1 MSRLAQRL
9 LFCLT
14 LVAFATAVFASTA
27 FAAGKVDAEVVSKAS
42 GHSFHWFPI
51 QKTFILVAPND
62 TVKFAVGNPYAAVN
76 SNTVKLA
83 TPPALE
89 NGHLWL
95 DSADASKLFKV
106 TVASSSSVAV
116 SSSST
121 TISSSSIA
129 VSSSSVAQSSSAV
142 AQSSSA
148 AQSSSSAPAA
158 VSSAAAAPAIAPTA
172 PAAAAATVPAVA
184 AVPVAPKNETA
195 GTREVKTI
203 VIDPGHGGKDSG
215 AQGKK
220 SNEKDI
226 VLSIGKLLKKEL
238 EKEGFNVKMTRDKD
252 EFIELGQRAN
262 LANQWDGDLF
272 ISLHCNAIDAS
283 AERKKQIKGYHVY
296 VLRAPESE
304 EDKAIARREN
314 KVATLYGE
322 KNAKEEL
329 SPIEW
334 FKLEARLEKYKQ
346 NSYMFTEEM
355 LKAFDGGKIRRQAG
369 GVGGAGFMVLVGA
382 LMPAVLFEI
391 GFISNPEDEAYMMTD
406 AGQKDIAKRISK
418 AVSTYKAA
426 VHSYRETLGR

>member
-1 MSRLAQRL
+1 MRNLVWHIFLCVALA
-9 LFCLT
+9 
-14 LVAFATAVFASTA
+14 ASA
-27 FAAGKVDAEVVSKAS
+27 WASNKVDAEQVAKEHKA
-42 GHSFHWFPI
+42 SFHWFPV
-51 QKTFILVAPND
+51 QKTFLLAGESD
-62 TVKFAVGNPYAAVN
+62 TLKFAIGLPYVN
-76 SNTVKLA
+76 SHGNSVELKHA
-83 TPPALE
+83 PEIAD
-89 NGHLWL
+89 GHILL
-95 DSADASKLFKV
+95 DSADVVSLYKTDKTAAVSP
-106 TVASSSSVAV
+106 ASSSSAAKV
-116 SSSST
+116 SSSS
-121 TISSSSIA
+121 A
-129 VSSSSVAQSSSAV
+129 KA
-142 AQSSSA
+142 
-148 AQSSSSAPAA
+148 
-158 VSSAAAAPAIAPTA
+158 
-172 PAAAAATVPAVA
+172 A
-184 AVPVAPKNETA
+184 AVPAATPTAKPKNETA

-203 VIDPGHGGKDSG
+203 VIDPGHGGKDTG
-215 AQGKK
+215 AQGKN

-226 VLSIGKLLKKEL
+226 VLAVGKLLKKEL

-252 EFIELGQRAN
+252 VFIELGERAN

-272 ISLHCNAIDAS
+272 ISLHCNAIDATP
-283 AERKKQIKGYHVY
+283 ERKKQIKGYHVY

-355 LKAFDGGKIRRQAG
+355 LKAFDGGKIKRQGG

-391 GFISNPEDEAYMMTD
+391 GFISNPEEEAYMTTTK
-406 AGQKDIAKRISK
+406 AQEDIAARVAK

-426 VHSYRETLGR
+426 VHNYRETLGR

>member
-1 MSRLAQRL
+1 MRTLRDISLAIM
-9 LFCLT
+9 F
-14 LVAFATAVFASTA
+14 AAIAATA
-27 FAAGKVDAEVVSKAS
+27 AATVDTEALAKQNGAD
-42 GHSFHWFPI
+42 FHWFPI
-51 QKTFILVAPND
+51 QKTFILVDKTD
-62 TVKFAVGNPYAAVN
+62 TLKFAVGLPYAT
-76 SNTVKLA
+76 SHGQTVELSRA
-83 TPPALE
+83 PAIE
-89 NGHLWL
+89 GGHIVI
-95 DSADASKLFKV
+95 DSADAAKFFKA
-106 TVASSSSVAV
+106 TPATEKPA
-116 SSSST
+116 
-121 TISSSSIA
+121 SSIA
-129 VSSSSVAQSSSAV
+129 AKSSDAKA
-142 AQSSSA
+142 ASSA
-148 AQSSSSAPAA
+148 AK
-158 VSSAAAAPAIAPTA
+158 T
-172 PAAAAATVPAVA
+172 AAATKPAT
-184 AVPVAPKNETA
+184 PKNETA
-195 GTREVKTI
+195 GTREVRTI
-203 VIDPGHGGKDSG
+203 VIDPGHGGKDTG
-215 AQGKK
+215 AQGKN

-252 EFIELGQRAN
+252 VFIELGQRAN

-272 ISLHCNAIDAS
+272 ISLHCNAIDATP
-283 AERKKQIKGYHVY
+283 ERKKQIKGYHVY

-355 LKAFDGGKIRRQAG
+355 LKAMDGGKIKRQSG

-406 AGQKDIAKRISK
+406 KGQKDIAERISK
-418 AVSTYKAA
+418 AVSSYKDA

>member
-1 MSRLAQRL
+1 MKTFVWHILLCVALA
-9 LFCLT
+9 
-14 LVAFATAVFASTA
+14 ASA
-27 FAAGKVDAEVVSKAS
+27 WASNKVDAEQVAKEHKA
-42 GHSFHWFPI
+42 SFHWFPV
-51 QKTFILVAPND
+51 QKTFLLAGEND
-62 TVKFAVGNPYAAVN
+62 TLKFAIGLPYVSSHGSSMELKHAPEI
-76 SNTVKLA
+76 TD
-83 TPPALE
+83 
-89 NGHLWL
+89 GHILL
-95 DSADASKLFKV
+95 DSADVVGLFNDGSRQSPSAPSRMTDTNKVAAAS
-106 TVASSSSVAV
+106 TPAPTA
-116 SSSST
+116 
-121 TISSSSIA
+121 
-129 VSSSSVAQSSSAV
+129 
-142 AQSSSA
+142 
-148 AQSSSSAPAA
+148 APAA
-158 VSSAAAAPAIAPTA
+158 V
-172 PAAAAATVPAVA
+172 PAASVVTK
-184 AVPVAPKNETA
+184 PKNETA

-203 VIDPGHGGKDSG
+203 VIDPGHGGKDTG
-215 AQGKK
+215 AQGKN

-226 VLSIGKLLKKEL
+226 VLAVGKLLKKEL

-252 EFIELGQRAN
+252 VFIELGERAN

-272 ISLHCNAIDAS
+272 ISLHCNAIDATP
-283 AERKKQIKGYHVY
+283 ERKKQIKGYHVY

-355 LKAFDGGKIRRQAG
+355 LKAFDGGKIKRQGG

-391 GFISNPEDEAYMMTD
+391 GFISNPEEEAYMMTTK
-406 AGQKDIAKRISK
+406 AQEDIAARVAK

-426 VHSYRETLGR
+426 VHNYRETLGR

>member
-1 MSRLAQRL
+1 MKTFVWHILLCVALA
-9 LFCLT
+9 
-14 LVAFATAVFASTA
+14 ASA
-27 FAAGKVDAEVVSKAS
+27 WASNKVDAEQVAKEHKA
-42 GHSFHWFPI
+42 SFHWFPV
-51 QKTFILVAPND
+51 QKTFLLAGESD
-62 TVKFAVGNPYAAVN
+62 TLKFAIGLPYVSSHGSSVELKHAPEIAD
-76 SNTVKLA
+76 
-83 TPPALE
+83 
-89 NGHLWL
+89 GHILL
-95 DSADASKLFKV
+95 DSADVVSLYKTDKTAAVSP
-106 TVASSSSVAV
+106 ASSSSAAK
-116 SSSST
+116 
-121 TISSSSIA
+121 ISSSSA
-129 VSSSSVAQSSSAV
+129 KA
-142 AQSSSA
+142 
-148 AQSSSSAPAA
+148 
-158 VSSAAAAPAIAPTA
+158 
-172 PAAAAATVPAVA
+172 A
-184 AVPVAPKNETA
+184 AVPAATPTAKPKNETA

-203 VIDPGHGGKDSG
+203 VIDPGHGGKDTG
-215 AQGKK
+215 AQGKN

-226 VLSIGKLLKKEL
+226 VLAVGKLLKKEL

-252 EFIELGQRAN
+252 VFIELGERAN

-272 ISLHCNAIDAS
+272 ISLHCNAIDATP
-283 AERKKQIKGYHVY
+283 ERKKQIKGYHVY

-355 LKAFDGGKIRRQAG
+355 LKAFDGGKIKRQGG

-391 GFISNPEDEAYMMTD
+391 GFISNPEEEAYMTT
-406 AGQKDIAKRISK
+406 AKAQEDIAARVAK

-426 VHSYRETLGR
+426 VHNYRETLGR

>member
-1 MSRLAQRL
+1 MKK
-9 LFCLT
+9 
-14 LVAFATAVFASTA
+14 LVAAIFACFVCATFAWGASN
-27 FAAGKVDAEVVSKAS
+27 AASVNFLDAEILSKDA
-42 GHSFHWFPI
+42 GASFHWFPI
-51 QKTFILVAPND
+51 QKTFILVTAKD
-62 TVKFAVGNPYAAVN
+62 TAKFAVGIPFVSHN
-76 SNTVKLA
+76 SNVMELA
-83 TPPALE
+83 ASPKLE
-89 NGHLWL
+89 NGHLWISR
-95 DSADASKLFKV
+95 DDAYKLFPNAKP
-106 TVASSSSVAV
+106 S
-116 SSSST
+116 
-121 TISSSSIA
+121 
-129 VSSSSVAQSSSAV
+129 
-142 AQSSSA
+142 SSSA
-148 AQSSSSAPAA
+148 APVSSSVTQSSSSATLMSSSSAAPAPSTTTPAA
-158 VSSAAAAPAIAPTA
+158 VAVPASTIPTA
-172 PAAAAATVPAVA
+172 T
-184 AVPVAPKNETA
+184 PVAPPKNETA

-203 VIDPGHGGKDSG
+203 VIDPGHGGKDTG

-226 VLSIGKLLKKEL
+226 VLAIGKLLKKEL

-252 EFIELGQRAN
+252 VFIELGQRAN

-272 ISLHCNAIDAS
+272 ISLHCNAIDAT
-283 AERKKQIKGYHVY
+283 AERKKQVKGYHVY

-355 LKAFDGGKIRRQAG
+355 LKAMDGGKIRKQAG

-391 GFISNPEDEAYMMTD
+391 GFISNPEDEAYMITD
-406 AGQKDIAKRISK
+406 KGQKDIAERISK

>member
-1 MSRLAQRL
+1 MKTFVWHILLCVALA
-9 LFCLT
+9 
-14 LVAFATAVFASTA
+14 ASA
-27 FAAGKVDAEVVSKAS
+27 WASNKVDAEQVAKEHKA
-42 GHSFHWFPI
+42 SFHWFPV
-51 QKTFILVAPND
+51 QKTFLLAGEGD
-62 TVKFAVGNPYAAVN
+62 TLKFAIGLPYVSSHGNSIELKHAPEI
-76 SNTVKLA
+76 TD
-83 TPPALE
+83 
-89 NGHLWL
+89 GHILL
-95 DSADASKLFKV
+95 DSADVAGLFKDGSRQSPSAPSRM
-106 TVASSSSVAV
+106 TDTNKVAAA
-116 SSSST
+116 ST
-121 TISSSSIA
+121 PAPTA
-129 VSSSSVAQSSSAV
+129 
-142 AQSSSA
+142 
-148 AQSSSSAPAA
+148 APAA
-158 VSSAAAAPAIAPTA
+158 V
-172 PAAAAATVPAVA
+172 PAASVVTK
-184 AVPVAPKNETA
+184 PKNETA

-203 VIDPGHGGKDSG
+203 VIDPGHGGKDTG
-215 AQGKK
+215 AQGKN

-226 VLSIGKLLKKEL
+226 VLAVGKLLKKEL

-252 EFIELGQRAN
+252 VFIELGERAN

-272 ISLHCNAIDAS
+272 ISLHCNAIDATP
-283 AERKKQIKGYHVY
+283 ERKKQIKGYHVY

-355 LKAFDGGKIRRQAG
+355 LKAFDGGKIKRQGG

-391 GFISNPEDEAYMMTD
+391 GFISNPEEEAYMMTTK
-406 AGQKDIAKRISK
+406 AQEDIAARVAK

-426 VHSYRETLGR
+426 VHNYRETLGR

>member
-1 MSRLAQRL
+1 MKTFVWHILLCVALA
-9 LFCLT
+9 
-14 LVAFATAVFASTA
+14 ASA
-27 FAAGKVDAEVVSKAS
+27 WASNKVDAEQVAKEHKA
-42 GHSFHWFPI
+42 SFHWFPV
-51 QKTFILVAPND
+51 QKTFLLAGEGD
-62 TVKFAVGNPYAAVN
+62 TLKFAIGLPYVSSHGSSMELKHAPEI
-76 SNTVKLA
+76 TD
-83 TPPALE
+83 
-89 NGHLWL
+89 GHILL
-95 DSADASKLFKV
+95 DSADVVGLFKDGSRQSPSAPSRM
-106 TVASSSSVAV
+106 TDTNKVAAA
-116 SSSST
+116 ST
-121 TISSSSIA
+121 PA
-129 VSSSSVAQSSSAV
+129 P
-142 AQSSSA
+142 A
-148 AQSSSSAPAA
+148 AAPAA
-158 VSSAAAAPAIAPTA
+158 VPAAP
-172 PAAAAATVPAVA
+172 VVSK
-184 AVPVAPKNETA
+184 PKNETA

-203 VIDPGHGGKDSG
+203 VIDPGHGGKDTG
-215 AQGKK
+215 AQGKN

-226 VLSIGKLLKKEL
+226 VLAVGKLLKKEL

-252 EFIELGQRAN
+252 VFIELGERAN

-272 ISLHCNAIDAS
+272 ISLHCNAIDATP
-283 AERKKQIKGYHVY
+283 ERKKQIKGYHVY

-355 LKAFDGGKIRRQAG
+355 LKAFDGGKIKRQGG

-391 GFISNPEDEAYMMTD
+391 GFISNPEEEAYMMTTK
-406 AGQKDIAKRISK
+406 AQEDIAARVAK

-426 VHSYRETLGR
+426 VHNYRETLGR

>member
-1 MSRLAQRL
+1 MRNLVWHILLCAALA
-9 LFCLT
+9 
-14 LVAFATAVFASTA
+14 ASA
-27 FAAGKVDAEVVSKAS
+27 WASNKVDAEQVAREHKA
-42 GHSFHWFPI
+42 SFHWFPV
-51 QKTFILVAPND
+51 QKTFLLAGEGD
-62 TVKFAVGNPYAAVN
+62 TLKFAIGLPYVSSHGNSIELKHAPEI
-76 SNTVKLA
+76 TD
-83 TPPALE
+83 
-89 NGHLWL
+89 GHILL
-95 DSADASKLFKV
+95 DSADVAGLFKDG
-106 TVASSSSVAV
+106 SR
-116 SSSST
+116 
-121 TISSSSIA
+121 
-129 VSSSSVAQSSSAV
+129 QSP
-142 AQSSSA
+142 
-148 AQSSSSAPAA
+148 SAPSRMTDTNK
-158 VSSAAAAPAIAPTA
+158 VAAASTPA
-172 PAAAAATVPAVA
+172 PAAAPTKVA
-184 AVPVAPKNETA
+184 AVSAAPVAASAAPAKTAAIPAAKTATPKNETA

-203 VIDPGHGGKDSG
+203 VIDPGHGGKDTG
-215 AQGKK
+215 AQGKN

-226 VLSIGKLLKKEL
+226 VLAVGKLLKKEL

-252 EFIELGQRAN
+252 VFIELGERAN

-272 ISLHCNAIDAS
+272 ISLHCNAIDATP
-283 AERKKQIKGYHVY
+283 ERKKQIKGYHVY

-355 LKAFDGGKIRRQAG
+355 LKAFDGGKIKRQGG

-391 GFISNPEDEAYMMTD
+391 GFISNPEEEAYMTT
-406 AGQKDIAKRISK
+406 AKAQEDIAARVAK

-426 VHSYRETLGR
+426 VHNYRETLGR

>member
-1 MSRLAQRL
+1 MRNLVWLIFLCVALA
-9 LFCLT
+9 
-14 LVAFATAVFASTA
+14 ASA
-27 FAAGKVDAEVVSKAS
+27 WASNKVDAEQVAKEHKA
-42 GHSFHWFPI
+42 SFHWFPV
-51 QKTFILVAPND
+51 QKTFLLAGESD
-62 TVKFAVGNPYAAVN
+62 TLKFAIGLPYVN
-76 SNTVKLA
+76 SHGNSVELKHA
-83 TPPALE
+83 PEIAD
-89 NGHLWL
+89 GHILL
-95 DSADASKLFKV
+95 DSADVASLYKTDKTAAV
-106 TVASSSSVAV
+106 APASSSSAAKV
-116 SSSST
+116 SSSS
-121 TISSSSIA
+121 A
-129 VSSSSVAQSSSAV
+129 KA
-142 AQSSSA
+142 
-148 AQSSSSAPAA
+148 
-158 VSSAAAAPAIAPTA
+158 
-172 PAAAAATVPAVA
+172 A
-184 AVPVAPKNETA
+184 AVPAATPTAKPKNETA

-203 VIDPGHGGKDSG
+203 VIDPGHGGKDTG
-215 AQGKK
+215 AQGKN

-226 VLSIGKLLKKEL
+226 VLAVGKLLKKEL

-252 EFIELGQRAN
+252 VFIELGERAN

-272 ISLHCNAIDAS
+272 ISLHCNAIDATP
-283 AERKKQIKGYHVY
+283 ERKKQIKGYHVY

-355 LKAFDGGKIRRQAG
+355 LKAFDGGKIKRQGG

-391 GFISNPEDEAYMMTD
+391 GFISNPEEEAYMTT
-406 AGQKDIAKRISK
+406 AKAQEDIAARVAK

-426 VHSYRETLGR
+426 VHNYRETLGR

>member
-1 MSRLAQRL
+1 MKTFVWHILLCVALA
-9 LFCLT
+9 
-14 LVAFATAVFASTA
+14 ASA
-27 FAAGKVDAEVVSKAS
+27 WASNKVDAEQVAKEHKA
-42 GHSFHWFPI
+42 SFHWFPV
-51 QKTFILVAPND
+51 QKTFLLAGEND
-62 TVKFAVGNPYAAVN
+62 TLKFAIGLPYVSSHGSSMELKHAPEI
-76 SNTVKLA
+76 TD
-83 TPPALE
+83 
-89 NGHLWL
+89 GHILL
-95 DSADASKLFKV
+95 DSADIVGLFKGGSRQSPSAPSRM
-106 TVASSSSVAV
+106 TDTNKVAAA
-116 SSSST
+116 ST
-121 TISSSSIA
+121 PAPTA
-129 VSSSSVAQSSSAV
+129 
-142 AQSSSA
+142 
-148 AQSSSSAPAA
+148 APAA
-158 VSSAAAAPAIAPTA
+158 VPAAPVVTK
-172 PAAAAATVPAVA
+172 
-184 AVPVAPKNETA
+184 PKNETA

-203 VIDPGHGGKDSG
+203 VIDPGHGGKDTG
-215 AQGKK
+215 AQGKN

-226 VLSIGKLLKKEL
+226 VLAVGKLLKKEL

-252 EFIELGQRAN
+252 VFIELGERAN

-272 ISLHCNAIDAS
+272 ISLHCNAIDATP
-283 AERKKQIKGYHVY
+283 ERKKQIKGYHVY

-355 LKAFDGGKIRRQAG
+355 LKAFDGGKIKRQGG

-391 GFISNPEDEAYMMTD
+391 GFISNPEEEAYMTTTK
-406 AGQKDIAKRISK
+406 AQEDIAARVAK

-426 VHSYRETLGR
+426 VHNYRETLGR

>member
-1 MSRLAQRL
+1 MKK
-9 LFCLT
+9 
-14 LVAFATAVFASTA
+14 LVAAIFACFVCATFAWGASN
-27 FAAGKVDAEVVSKAS
+27 AASVNFLDAEILSKDA
-42 GHSFHWFPI
+42 GASFHWFPI
-51 QKTFILVAPND
+51 QKTFILVTAKD
-62 TVKFAVGNPYAAVN
+62 TAKFAVGIPFVSHN
-76 SNTVKLA
+76 SNVMVLA
-83 TPPALE
+83 ASPKLE
-89 NGHLWL
+89 NGHLWISR
-95 DSADASKLFKV
+95 DDAYKLFPNAKP
-106 TVASSSSVAV
+106 S
-116 SSSST
+116 
-121 TISSSSIA
+121 
-129 VSSSSVAQSSSAV
+129 
-142 AQSSSA
+142 SSSA
-148 AQSSSSAPAA
+148 APVSSSVTQSSSSATLMSS
-158 VSSAAAAPAIAPTA
+158 SSAAPAPSAAAPAAVATPASTI
-172 PAAAAATVPAVA
+172 PAAT
-184 AVPVAPKNETA
+184 PVAPPKNETA

-203 VIDPGHGGKDSG
+203 VIDPGHGGKDTG

-226 VLSIGKLLKKEL
+226 VLAIGKLLKKEL

-252 EFIELGQRAN
+252 VFIELGQRAN

-272 ISLHCNAIDAS
+272 ISLHCNAIDAT
-283 AERKKQIKGYHVY
+283 AERKKQVKGYHVY

-355 LKAFDGGKIRRQAG
+355 LKAMDGGKIRRQAG

-391 GFISNPEDEAYMMTD
+391 GFISNPEDEAYMITD
-406 AGQKDIAKRISK
+406 KGQKDIAERISK

>member
-1 MSRLAQRL
+1 MNRLAPKL
-9 LFCLT
+9 LFCLM
-14 LVAFATAVFASTA
+14 LVVLTATT
-27 FAAGKVDAEVVSKAS
+27 FAASKVDAEVVSKES

-51 QKTFILVAPND
+51 QKTFILVAAGD

-76 SNTVKLA
+76 SNTVELTA
-83 TPPALE
+83 PPALE

-95 DSADASKLFKV
+95 DSADAQKLFKV
-106 TVASSSSVAV
+106 AAASSSSAV
-116 SSSST
+116 SSSSAA
-121 TISSSSIA
+121 I
-129 VSSSSVAQSSSAV
+129 SSSSVAQSSS
-142 AQSSSA
+142 
-148 AQSSSSAPAA
+148 SAPAP
-158 VSSAAAAPAIAPTA
+158 VSSAAAPAATPT
-172 PAAAAATVPAVA
+172 PAAAAPVAVAATVPA
-184 AVPVAPKNETA
+184 APKNETA

-226 VLSIGKLLKKEL
+226 VLAIGKLLKKEL

-272 ISLHCNAIDAS
+272 ISLHCNAIDATP
-283 AERKKQIKGYHVY
+283 ERKKQIKGYHVY

-391 GFISNPEDEAYMMTD
+391 GFISNLEDEAYMMTD
-406 AGQKDIAKRISK
+406 AGQKDIAKRIST

>member
-1 MSRLAQRL
+1 MKK
-9 LFCLT
+9 
-14 LVAFATAVFASTA
+14 LVAAIFACFVCATFAWGASN
-27 FAAGKVDAEVVSKAS
+27 AASVNFLDAEILSKDA
-42 GHSFHWFPI
+42 GASFHWFPI
-51 QKTFILVAPND
+51 QKTFILVTAKD
-62 TVKFAVGNPYAAVN
+62 TAKFAVGIPFVSHN
-76 SNTVKLA
+76 SNVMELA
-83 TPPALE
+83 ASPKLE
-89 NGHLWL
+89 NGHLWISR
-95 DSADASKLFKV
+95 DDAYKLFPNAKP
-106 TVASSSSVAV
+106 S
-116 SSSST
+116 
-121 TISSSSIA
+121 
-129 VSSSSVAQSSSAV
+129 
-142 AQSSSA
+142 SSSA
-148 AQSSSSAPAA
+148 APVSSSVTQSSSSATLMSSSSAAPAPSTTTPAA
-158 VSSAAAAPAIAPTA
+158 VAVPASTIPTA
-172 PAAAAATVPAVA
+172 T
-184 AVPVAPKNETA
+184 PVAPPKNETA

-203 VIDPGHGGKDSG
+203 VIDPGHGGKDTG

-226 VLSIGKLLKKEL
+226 VLAIGKLLKKEL

-252 EFIELGQRAN
+252 VFIELGQRAN

-272 ISLHCNAIDAS
+272 ISLHCNAIDAT
-283 AERKKQIKGYHVY
+283 AERKKQVKGYHVY

-355 LKAFDGGKIRRQAG
+355 LKAMDGGKIRRQAG

-391 GFISNPEDEAYMMTD
+391 GFISNPEDEAYMITD
-406 AGQKDIAKRISK
+406 KGQKDIAERISK

>member
-1 MSRLAQRL
+1 MFGWTLSLA
-9 LFCLT
+9 
-14 LVAFATAVFASTA
+14 AAVDVEKISTSLGA
-27 FAAGKVDAEVVSKAS
+27 
-42 GHSFHWFPI
+42 SFHWYPV
-51 QKTFILVAPND
+51 QKSFTIVNGKDTAKFVLGMPFAYMNQKSFDLSKAPELHD
-62 TVKFAVGNPYAAVN
+62 D
-76 SNTVKLA
+76 
-83 TPPALE
+83 
-89 NGHLWL
+89 HLWIE
-95 DSADASKLFKV
+95 DADAQKIFGKIAVATSSASKAV
-106 TVASSSSVAV
+106 SSAAKV

-121 TISSSSIA
+121 KTASSESKPASNE
-129 VSSSSVAQSSSAV
+129 SKGK
-142 AQSSSA
+142 SSA
-148 AQSSSSAPAA
+148 APAA
-158 VSSAAAAPAIAPTA
+158 T
-172 PAAAAATVPAVA
+172 AVA
-184 AVPVAPKNETA
+184 APKNETA

-215 AQGKK
+215 ALGAKAQ
-220 SNEKDI
+220 EKDI
-226 VLSIGKLLKKEL
+226 VLTVGKLLKKEL

-252 EFIELGQRAN
+252 VFIELGQRAN

-272 ISLHCNAIDAS
+272 ISLHCNAVDATP
-283 AERKKQIKGYHVY
+283 ERKKQIKGYHVY

-355 LKAFDGGKIRRQAG
+355 LKAMDGGKIRRQAG

-391 GFISNPEDEAYMMTD
+391 GFISNLEDEAYMMSA
-406 AGQKDIAKRISK
+406 AGQKDIAERISK
-418 AVSTYKAA
+418 AVASYKEA
-426 VHSYRETLGR
+426 VHNYRETLGR

>member
-1 MSRLAQRL
+1 MKR
-9 LFCLT
+9 
-14 LVAFATAVFASTA
+14 LVAAIFACLVCVTFAWGSPS
-27 FAAGKVDAEVVSKAS
+27 AASNDFLDAEALSKDA
-42 GHSFHWFPI
+42 GASFHWFPI
-51 QKTFILVAPND
+51 QKTFILVTAKD
-62 TVKFAVGNPYAAVN
+62 TAKFAVGIPFVSHN
-76 SNTVKLA
+76 SNVMELA
-83 TPPALE
+83 ASPKLE
-89 NGHLWL
+89 NGHLWISR
-95 DSADASKLFKV
+95 DDAYKLFPGAKPSSSNAAPV
-106 TVASSSSVAV
+106 SSSATQSSSSATLTSSSSVAAVSSSAVASSSSA
-116 SSSST
+116 
-121 TISSSSIA
+121 A
-129 VSSSSVAQSSSAV
+129 PAP
-142 AQSSSA
+142 SA
-148 AQSSSSAPAA
+148 AAPAA
-158 VSSAAAAPAIAPTA
+158 VAAPTVT
-172 PAAAAATVPAVA
+172 PAAAT
-184 AVPVAPKNETA
+184 PVATPKNETA

-203 VIDPGHGGKDSG
+203 VIDPGHGGKDTG

-226 VLSIGKLLKKEL
+226 VLAIGKLLKKEL

-252 EFIELGQRAN
+252 VFIELGQRAN

-272 ISLHCNAIDAS
+272 ISLHCNAIDAT
-283 AERKKQIKGYHVY
+283 AERKKQVKGYHVY

-355 LKAFDGGKIRRQAG
+355 LKAMDGGKIRRQAG

-391 GFISNPEDEAYMMTD
+391 GFISNPEDEAYMITD
-406 AGQKDIAKRISK
+406 KGQKDIAERISK

>member
-1 MSRLAQRL
+1 MKR
-9 LFCLT
+9 
-14 LVAFATAVFASTA
+14 LVAAIFACLVCATFAWGASN
-27 FAAGKVDAEVVSKAS
+27 AASVNFLDAEILSKDA
-42 GHSFHWFPI
+42 GASFHWFPI
-51 QKTFILVAPND
+51 QKTFILVTAKD
-62 TVKFAVGNPYAAVN
+62 TAKFAVGIPFVSHN
-76 SNTVKLA
+76 SNVMELA
-83 TPPALE
+83 ASPKLE
-89 NGHLWL
+89 NGHLWISR
-95 DSADASKLFKV
+95 DDAYKLFPNAKP
-106 TVASSSSVAV
+106 S
-116 SSSST
+116 
-121 TISSSSIA
+121 
-129 VSSSSVAQSSSAV
+129 
-142 AQSSSA
+142 SSSA
-148 AQSSSSAPAA
+148 APVSSSVTQSSSSATLMSS
-158 VSSAAAAPAIAPTA
+158 SSAAPAPSAAAPAAVATPASTI
-172 PAAAAATVPAVA
+172 PAAT
-184 AVPVAPKNETA
+184 PVAPPKNETA

-203 VIDPGHGGKDSG
+203 VIDPGHGGKDTG

-226 VLSIGKLLKKEL
+226 VLAIGKLLKKEL

-252 EFIELGQRAN
+252 VFIELGQRAN

-272 ISLHCNAIDAS
+272 ISLHCNAIDAT
-283 AERKKQIKGYHVY
+283 AERKKQVKGYHVY

-355 LKAFDGGKIRRQAG
+355 LKAMDGGKIRRQAG

-391 GFISNPEDEAYMMTD
+391 GFISSPEDEAYMITD
-406 AGQKDIAKRISK
+406 KGQKDIAERISK

>member
-1 MSRLAQRL
+1 MKKLVAAI
-9 LFCLT
+9 FACL
-14 LVAFATAVFASTA
+14 AFATLAWSSPNAASND
-27 FAAGKVDAEVVSKAS
+27 FLDAEALSKDA
-42 GHSFHWFPI
+42 GASFHWFPI
-51 QKTFILVAPND
+51 QKTFILVTAKD
-62 TVKFAVGNPYAAVN
+62 TAKFAVGIPFVSHN
-76 SNTVKLA
+76 SNVVELA
-83 TPPALE
+83 ASPKLE
-89 NGHLWL
+89 NGHLWISR
-95 DSADASKLFKV
+95 DDAYKLFPSTKPSSSSAAPV
-106 TVASSSSVAV
+106 SSSVALSSSATQSSSSATPVSNSSVATASSSSVA
-116 SSSST
+116 
-121 TISSSSIA
+121 
-129 VSSSSVAQSSSAV
+129 
-142 AQSSSA
+142 
-148 AQSSSSAPAA
+148 PAA
-158 VSSAAAAPAIAPTA
+158 VAAPVATA
-172 PAAAAATVPAVA
+172 PAVA
-184 AVPVAPKNETA
+184 AAVAAPKNETA

-203 VIDPGHGGKDSG
+203 VIDPGHGGKDTG

-226 VLSIGKLLKKEL
+226 VLAIGKLLKKEL

-252 EFIELGQRAN
+252 VFIELGQRAN

-272 ISLHCNAIDAS
+272 ISLHCNAIDAT
-283 AERKKQIKGYHVY
+283 AERKKQVKGYHVY

-355 LKAFDGGKIRRQAG
+355 LKAMDGGKIRRQAG

-391 GFISNPEDEAYMMTD
+391 GFISNLEDEAYMMTD

>member
-1 MSRLAQRL
+1 MKKLVWHILLCVALA
-9 LFCLT
+9 
-14 LVAFATAVFASTA
+14 ASA
-27 FAAGKVDAEVVSKAS
+27 WASNKVDAEQVAKEHKA
-42 GHSFHWFPI
+42 SFHWFPV
-51 QKTFILVAPND
+51 QKTFLLAGESD
-62 TVKFAVGNPYAAVN
+62 TLKFAIGLPYVSSHGNSIELKHAPEI
-76 SNTVKLA
+76 TD
-83 TPPALE
+83 
-89 NGHLWL
+89 GHILL
-95 DSADASKLFKV
+95 DSADVASLYKTDKTASV
-106 TVASSSSVAV
+106 AQASSSSAV
-116 SSSST
+116 K
-121 TISSSSIA
+121 
-129 VSSSSVAQSSSAV
+129 VSSSSVK
-142 AQSSSA
+142 
-148 AQSSSSAPAA
+148 
-158 VSSAAAAPAIAPTA
+158 T
-172 PAAAAATVPAVA
+172 TDVPAKVA
-184 AVPVAPKNETA
+184 AVPAAAQPITTVATKPKNETA

-203 VIDPGHGGKDSG
+203 VIDPGHGGKDTG
-215 AQGKK
+215 AQGKN

-226 VLSIGKLLKKEL
+226 VLAVGKLLKKEL

-252 EFIELGQRAN
+252 VFIELGERAN

-272 ISLHCNAIDAS
+272 ISLHCNAIDATP
-283 AERKKQIKGYHVY
+283 ERKKQIKGYHVY

-355 LKAFDGGKIRRQAG
+355 LKAFDGGKIKRQGG

-391 GFISNPEDEAYMMTD
+391 GFISNPEEEAYMTTTK
-406 AGQKDIAKRISK
+406 AQEDIAARVAK

-426 VHSYRETLGR
+426 VHNYRETLNAR

>member
-1 MSRLAQRL
+1 MRNLVWHIFLCVALA
-9 LFCLT
+9 
-14 LVAFATAVFASTA
+14 ASA
-27 FAAGKVDAEVVSKAS
+27 WASNKVDAEQVAKEHKA
-42 GHSFHWFPI
+42 SFHWFPV
-51 QKTFILVAPND
+51 QKTFILAGETD
-62 TVKFAVGNPYAAVN
+62 TLKFAIGLPYVN
-76 SNTVKLA
+76 SHGNSVELKHA
-83 TPPALE
+83 PEIAD
-89 NGHLWL
+89 GHILL
-95 DSADASKLFKV
+95 DSADVVSLYKTDKTAAVSP
-106 TVASSSSVAV
+106 ASSSSAAKV
-116 SSSST
+116 SSSS
-121 TISSSSIA
+121 A
-129 VSSSSVAQSSSAV
+129 KA
-142 AQSSSA
+142 
-148 AQSSSSAPAA
+148 
-158 VSSAAAAPAIAPTA
+158 
-172 PAAAAATVPAVA
+172 A
-184 AVPVAPKNETA
+184 AVPAATPTAKPKNETA

-203 VIDPGHGGKDSG
+203 VIDPGHGGKDTG
-215 AQGKK
+215 AQGKN

-226 VLSIGKLLKKEL
+226 VLAVGKLLKKEL

-252 EFIELGQRAN
+252 VFIELGERAN

-272 ISLHCNAIDAS
+272 ISLHCNAIDATP
-283 AERKKQIKGYHVY
+283 ERKKQIKGYHVY

-355 LKAFDGGKIRRQAG
+355 LKAFDGGKIKRQGG

-391 GFISNPEDEAYMMTD
+391 GFISNPEEEAYMTT
-406 AGQKDIAKRISK
+406 AKAQEDIAARVAK

-426 VHSYRETLGR
+426 VHNYRETLGR

>member
-1 MSRLAQRL
+1 MRTLRDISLAIM
-9 LFCLT
+9 F
-14 LVAFATAVFASTA
+14 AAIAATATA
-27 FAAGKVDAEVVSKAS
+27 TVDTEALAKQNGAE
-42 GHSFHWFPI
+42 FHWFPI
-51 QKTFILVAPND
+51 QKTFILVDKTD
-62 TVKFAVGNPYAAVN
+62 TLKFAVGLPYAT
-76 SNTVKLA
+76 SHGQTVELSRA
-83 TPPALE
+83 PAIE
-89 NGHLWL
+89 GGHIVI
-95 DSADASKLFKV
+95 DSADAAKFFKA
-106 TVASSSSVAV
+106 TPATEKPA
-116 SSSST
+116 
-121 TISSSSIA
+121 SSIA
-129 VSSSSVAQSSSAV
+129 AKSSDAKVATSSSA
-142 AQSSSA
+142 SKTSA
-148 AQSSSSAPAA
+148 ATKPA
-158 VSSAAAAPAIAPTA
+158 T
-172 PAAAAATVPAVA
+172 
-184 AVPVAPKNETA
+184 PKNETA
-195 GTREVKTI
+195 GTREVRTI
-203 VIDPGHGGKDSG
+203 VIDPGHGGKDTG

-252 EFIELGQRAN
+252 VFIELGQRAN

-272 ISLHCNAIDAS
+272 ISLHCNAIDATP
-283 AERKKQIKGYHVY
+283 ERKKQIKGYHVY

-355 LKAFDGGKIRRQAG
+355 LKAMDGGKIKRQSG

-391 GFISNPEDEAYMMTD
+391 GFISNEEDEAYMMTD
-406 AGQKDIAKRISK
+406 KGQKDIAERISK

>member
-1 MSRLAQRL
+1 MKKLVWHILLCVALA
-9 LFCLT
+9 
-14 LVAFATAVFASTA
+14 ASA
-27 FAAGKVDAEVVSKAS
+27 WASNKVDAEQVAKEHKA
-42 GHSFHWFPI
+42 SFHWFPV
-51 QKTFILVAPND
+51 QKTFLLAGESD
-62 TVKFAVGNPYAAVN
+62 TLKFAIGLPYVSSHGNSIELKHAPEI
-76 SNTVKLA
+76 TD
-83 TPPALE
+83 
-89 NGHLWL
+89 GHILL
-95 DSADASKLFKV
+95 DSADVASLYKTDKTAPV
-106 TVASSSSVAV
+106 AQASSSSAV
-116 SSSST
+116 K
-121 TISSSSIA
+121 
-129 VSSSSVAQSSSAV
+129 VSSSSVK
-142 AQSSSA
+142 
-148 AQSSSSAPAA
+148 
-158 VSSAAAAPAIAPTA
+158 T
-172 PAAAAATVPAVA
+172 TDVPAKVA
-184 AVPVAPKNETA
+184 AVPAAAQPITTVATKPKNETA

-203 VIDPGHGGKDSG
+203 VIDPGHGGKDTG
-215 AQGKK
+215 AQGKN

-226 VLSIGKLLKKEL
+226 VLAVGKLLKKEL

-252 EFIELGQRAN
+252 VFIELGERAN

-272 ISLHCNAIDAS
+272 ISLHCNAIDATP
-283 AERKKQIKGYHVY
+283 ERKKQIKGYHVY

-355 LKAFDGGKIRRQAG
+355 LKAFDGGKIKRQGG

-391 GFISNPEDEAYMMTD
+391 GFISNPEEEAYMTT
-406 AGQKDIAKRISK
+406 AKAQEDIAARVAK

-426 VHSYRETLGR
+426 VHNYRETLNAR

>member
-1 MSRLAQRL
+1 MKK
-9 LFCLT
+9 
-14 LVAFATAVFASTA
+14 LVAAIFACFVCATFAWGASN
-27 FAAGKVDAEVVSKAS
+27 AASVNFLDAEILSKNA
-42 GHSFHWFPI
+42 GASFHWFPI
-51 QKTFILVAPND
+51 QKTFILVTAKD
-62 TVKFAVGNPYAAVN
+62 TAKFAVGIPFVSHN
-76 SNTVKLA
+76 SNVMELA
-83 TPPALE
+83 ASPKLE
-89 NGHLWL
+89 NGHLWISR
-95 DSADASKLFKV
+95 DDAYKLFPNTKP
-106 TVASSSSVAV
+106 S
-116 SSSST
+116 
-121 TISSSSIA
+121 
-129 VSSSSVAQSSSAV
+129 
-142 AQSSSA
+142 SSSA
-148 AQSSSSAPAA
+148 APVSSSVTQSSSSATLMSS
-158 VSSAAAAPAIAPTA
+158 SSAAPAPSAAAPAAVTTPASAI
-172 PAAAAATVPAVA
+172 PAAT
-184 AVPVAPKNETA
+184 PVAPPKNETA

-203 VIDPGHGGKDSG
+203 VIDPGHGGKDTG

-226 VLSIGKLLKKEL
+226 VLAIGKLLKKEL

-252 EFIELGQRAN
+252 VFIGLGQRAN

-272 ISLHCNAIDAS
+272 ISLHCNAIDAT
-283 AERKKQIKGYHVY
+283 AERKKQVKGYHVY

-355 LKAFDGGKIRRQAG
+355 LKAMDGGKIRRQAG

-391 GFISNPEDEAYMMTD
+391 GFISNPEDEAYMITD
-406 AGQKDIAKRISK
+406 KGQKDIAERISK

>member
-1 MSRLAQRL
+1 MKNLVWHILLCVALA
-9 LFCLT
+9 
-14 LVAFATAVFASTA
+14 ASA
-27 FAAGKVDAEVVSKAS
+27 WASNKVDAEQVAKEHKA
-42 GHSFHWFPI
+42 SFHWFPV
-51 QKTFILVAPND
+51 QKTFLLAGEGD
-62 TVKFAVGNPYAAVN
+62 TLKFAIGLPYVSSHGNSVELKHAPEIAD
-76 SNTVKLA
+76 
-83 TPPALE
+83 
-89 NGHLWL
+89 GHILL
-95 DSADASKLFKV
+95 DSADVASLYKTDKTAPV
-106 TVASSSSVAV
+106 VPASSSSVAKV
-116 SSSST
+116 SSSS
-121 TISSSSIA
+121 A
-129 VSSSSVAQSSSAV
+129 K
-142 AQSSSA
+142 
-148 AQSSSSAPAA
+148 
-158 VSSAAAAPAIAPTA
+158 
-172 PAAAAATVPAVA
+172 VA
-184 AVPVAPKNETA
+184 AVPAATSTAKPKNETA

-203 VIDPGHGGKDSG
+203 VIDPGHGGKDTG
-215 AQGKK
+215 AQGKN

-226 VLSIGKLLKKEL
+226 VLAVGKLLKKEL

-252 EFIELGQRAN
+252 VFIELGERAN

-272 ISLHCNAIDAS
+272 ISLHCNAIDATP
-283 AERKKQIKGYHVY
+283 ERKKQIKGYHVY

-355 LKAFDGGKIRRQAG
+355 LKAFDGGKIKRQGG

-391 GFISNPEDEAYMMTD
+391 GFISNPEEEAYMTTTK
-406 AGQKDIAKRISK
+406 AQEDIAARVAK

-426 VHSYRETLGR
+426 VHNYRETLGR

>member
-1 MSRLAQRL
+1 MKK
-9 LFCLT
+9 
-14 LVAFATAVFASTA
+14 LVAAIFACFVCATFAWGASN
-27 FAAGKVDAEVVSKAS
+27 AASVNFLDAEILSKDA
-42 GHSFHWFPI
+42 GASFHWFPI
-51 QKTFILVAPND
+51 QKTFILVTAKD
-62 TVKFAVGNPYAAVN
+62 TAKFAVGISFVSHN
-76 SNTVKLA
+76 SNVMELA
-83 TPPALE
+83 ASPKLE
-89 NGHLWL
+89 NGHLWISR
-95 DSADASKLFKV
+95 DDAYKLFPNAKP
-106 TVASSSSVAV
+106 S
-116 SSSST
+116 
-121 TISSSSIA
+121 
-129 VSSSSVAQSSSAV
+129 
-142 AQSSSA
+142 SSSA
-148 AQSSSSAPAA
+148 APVSSSVTQSSSSATLMSSSSAAPAPSTAAPAA
-158 VSSAAAAPAIAPTA
+158 VAAPASTI
-172 PAAAAATVPAVA
+172 PATT
-184 AVPVAPKNETA
+184 PVAPPKNETA

-203 VIDPGHGGKDSG
+203 VIDPGHGGKDTG

-226 VLSIGKLLKKEL
+226 VLAIGKLLKKEL

-252 EFIELGQRAN
+252 VFIELGQRAN

-272 ISLHCNAIDAS
+272 ISLHCNAIDAT
-283 AERKKQIKGYHVY
+283 AERKKQVKGYHVY

-355 LKAFDGGKIRRQAG
+355 LKAMDGGKIRRQAG

-391 GFISNPEDEAYMMTD
+391 GFISNPEDEAYMITD
-406 AGQKDIAKRISK
+406 KGQKDIAERISK

>member
-1 MSRLAQRL
+1 MKKLVWHILLCVALA
-9 LFCLT
+9 
-14 LVAFATAVFASTA
+14 ASA
-27 FAAGKVDAEVVSKAS
+27 WASNKVDAEQVAKEHKA
-42 GHSFHWFPI
+42 SFHWFPV
-51 QKTFILVAPND
+51 QKTFLLAGKGD
-62 TVKFAVGNPYAAVN
+62 TLKFAIGLPYVSSHGNSIELKHAPEI
-76 SNTVKLA
+76 TD
-83 TPPALE
+83 
-89 NGHLWL
+89 GHILL
-95 DSADASKLFKV
+95 DSADVASLYKTDKTAPV
-106 TVASSSSVAV
+106 AQASSSSA
-116 SSSST
+116 
-121 TISSSSIA
+121 A
-129 VSSSSVAQSSSAV
+129 KVSSSSVK
-142 AQSSSA
+142 
-148 AQSSSSAPAA
+148 
-158 VSSAAAAPAIAPTA
+158 TD
-172 PAAAAATVPAVA
+172 VPAKVA
-184 AVPVAPKNETA
+184 AVPAAAQPITTVATKPKNETA

-203 VIDPGHGGKDSG
+203 VIDPGHGGKDTG
-215 AQGKK
+215 AQGKN

-226 VLSIGKLLKKEL
+226 VLAVGKLLKKEL

-252 EFIELGQRAN
+252 VFIELGERAN

-272 ISLHCNAIDAS
+272 ISLHCNAIDATP
-283 AERKKQIKGYHVY
+283 ERKKQIKGYHVY

-355 LKAFDGGKIRRQAG
+355 LKAFDGGKIKRQGG

-391 GFISNPEDEAYMMTD
+391 GFISNPEEEAYMTTTK
-406 AGQKDIAKRISK
+406 AQEDIAARVAK

-426 VHSYRETLGR
+426 VHNYRETLNAR